1 MGIENH
7 DIKTVNKMIGS
18 GPVDL
23 GLGAVPSGMKRY
35 VTFLRID
42 NVYAGLQRAYIAS
55 ATVTTFAST
64 PTLASASAK
73 IAINLEADAEESIP
87 PGVPDVDHPLF
98 SVASGK
104 YIDALTNRGDAY
116 MFMQYY
122 DA

>member
-1 MGIENH
+1 MGVENH
-7 DIKTVNKMIGS
+7 DVKTVSQMIGS
-18 GPVDL
+18 AAATL
-23 GLGAVPSGMKRY
+23 GIGAIPSGMKRY
-35 VTFLRID
+35 VTFLRVD

-73 IAINLEADAEESIP
+73 IAINLEADEEESIP
-87 PGVPDVDHPLF
+87 PGVPDTEHPLF
-98 SVASGK
+98 SVAAGM

-116 MFMQYY
+116 LFMQYY